1 MSIKAVLFDLDG
13 TLLDTAPD
21 FEVVLNQLREQ
32 ENLAPVPYSDIRKT
46 VSHGA
51 RALIQLGFQLD
62 QGDEGFESLRLRL
75 LDLYQNHL
83 AVKTK
88 PFDGIT
94 ELIEF
99 LENKNIAWGIAT
111 NKPAQYALP
120 IVESL
125 KLNPA
130 CTICP
135 EHVNER
141 KPHPESM
148 HLAGKIIGCNAEDII
163 YVGDHIRDIE
173 CGNRAGSITIAVSYG
188 YIDSNDDITKWN
200 ANHIVDHALD
210 IKAIINNYTH

>member
-1 MSIKAVLFDLDG
+1 MSVKAVFFDLDG

-21 FEVVLNQLREQ
+21 FEVVLNQLREE
-32 ENLAPVPYSDIRKT
+32 ENLSPIPYSDIRKT

-62 QGDEGFESLRLRL
+62 QGDDGFESLRLRL

-99 LENKNIAWGIAT
+99 LEDKNIAWGIAT
-111 NKPAQYALP
+111 NKPAQFALP
-120 IVESL
+120 IIEAL
-125 KLNPA
+125 KLSPA

-135 EHVNER
+135 EHVDER

-148 HLAGKIIGCNAEDII
+148 QLAGKIIGCNTEDII

-173 CGNRAGSITIAVSYG
+173 CGNRAGSITIAASYG

-200 ANHIVDHALD
+200 SNYIVDHARD
-210 IKAIINNYTH
+210 IKAIVTKHIH

>member
-1 MSIKAVLFDLDG
+1 MSVKAVLFDLDG

-21 FEVVLNQLREQ
+21 FEVVLNQLRKE

-62 QGDEGFESLRLRL
+62 EGDEGFESLRLRL
-75 LDLYQNHL
+75 LNLYQNHL

-88 PFDGIT
+88 PFDGIK

-99 LENKNIAWGIAT
+99 LEKKNIAWGIAT
-111 NKPAQYALP
+111 NKPAQFTLP
-120 IVESL
+120 IIESL
-125 KLNPA
+125 ELNPA
-130 CTICP
+130 CIICP
-135 EHVNER
+135 EHVSQR

-148 HLAGKIIGCNAEDII
+148 YLAGKIIGCNTEDII

-173 CGNRAGSITIAVSYG
+173 CGNQANSITIAVSYG
-188 YIDSNDDITKWN
+188 YIDSSDDINSWN
-200 ANHIVDHALD
+200 ADYIIDHAND
-210 IKAIINNYTH
+210 IKAIVDKHTH